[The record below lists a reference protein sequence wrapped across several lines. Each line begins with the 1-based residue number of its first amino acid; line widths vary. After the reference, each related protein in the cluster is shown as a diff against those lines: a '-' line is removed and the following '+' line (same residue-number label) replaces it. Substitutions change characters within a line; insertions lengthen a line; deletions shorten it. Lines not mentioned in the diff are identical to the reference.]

1 MRRSRT
7 GTLTIEDVQARFED
21 WRRKR
26 QGRTAIPDELWSA
39 ASQLARRHGVN
50 RIAAALHLDGGKLKR
65 RMAVAATT
73 TAKRALPPAFVELI
87 APHTAGLA
95 ECTIE
100 LEGHQGKLRIHC
112 NGATATDLA
121 TLSRALWDVVS

>member
-1 MRRSRT
+1 MPRSK
-7 GTLTIEDVQARFED
+7 TLTMAIEEVQARFED

-50 RIAAALHLDGGKLKR
+50 RVAAALRLDGGKLKR
-65 RMAVAATT
+65 RMTVSGPTS
-73 TAKRALPPAFVELI
+73 KRTVPPAFVELI
-87 APHTAGLA
+87 APRTSGVV

-100 LEGHQGKLRIHC
+100 LEGHQSKLRIHC
-112 NGATATDLA
+112 KGIIGADLA
-121 TLSRALWDVVS
+121 TLSRALWDAVS

>member
-39 ASQLARRHGVN
+39 ASHLARRHGVN

-65 RMAVAATT
+65 RMAAVGAVAM
-73 TAKRALPPAFVELI
+73 PPAFVELI
-87 APHTAGLA
+87 APRTTGLA

-100 LEGHQGKLRIHC
+100 LEGRRGKLRIHC
-112 NGATATDLA
+112 NGTTATDLA

>member
-7 GTLTIEDVQARFED
+7 GTLTIEDVQACIED

-26 QGRTAIPDELWSA
+26 QGRTAVPDELWSA

-65 RMAVAATT
+65 RMAVVGAVAM
-73 TAKRALPPAFVELI
+73 PPAFVELI
-87 APHTAGLA
+87 APRTTGLA

-100 LEGHQGKLRIHC
+100 LEGRQGKLRIHC

>member
-65 RMAVAATT
+65 RMAVVGAVAM
-73 TAKRALPPAFVELI
+73 PPAFVELI
-87 APHTAGLA
+87 APRTTGLA

-100 LEGHQGKLRIHC
+100 LEGRQGKLRIHC

>member
-1 MRRSRT
+1 MPRRT
-7 GTLTIEDVQARFED
+7 DTLTVEKVQAQFED

-26 QGRTAIPDELWSA
+26 QGRPAIPDELWSA

-65 RMAVAATT
+65 RMEVVGTS
-73 TAKRALPPAFVELI
+73 TAKRVMPPAFVELI
-87 APHTAGLA
+87 APCTATLA

-100 LEGHQGKLRIHC
+100 LEGRQGKLRIHC
-112 NGATATDLA
+112 KGTPAADLA